1 MEFLIHL
8 FTGMNAMTRL
18 PPLLALL
25 LVLSLTGPAA
35 VRAQTAPGSLG
46 PGVEPPRLHLGGP
59 RFGVTAFT
67 GDVATARRSLD
78 KSAFM
83 TQFGWQ
89 LETQILATSAGHQAL
104 LEWVFLLG
112 GVEQGETNLSG
123 ALLAGYRL
131 PNGVEFGAG
140 PNVSFSSESS
150 STTSS
155 MLLAAGVTLPMGE
168 LRVPLNLAMALA
180 EGGPRLTFLVGWVV
194 GR

>member
-1 MEFLIHL
+1 
-8 FTGMNAMTRL
+8 MNRN
-18 PPLLALL
+18 ALL
-25 LVLSLTGPAA
+25 LGLSLLLAA
-35 VRAQTAPGSLG
+35 AGSAPLHAQQPGAPEG
-46 PGVEPPRLHLGGP
+46 PGLELPRLHLGGP

-67 GDVATARRSLD
+67 GDVANARRSID

-89 LETQILATSAGHQAL
+89 FENQILSTSTGHQAL

-140 PNVSFSSESS
+140 PNLSFSSESS

-180 EGGPRLTFLVGWVV
+180 EGGPRFTLLVGWVV